1 MTREARVKSFVRW
14 YEYMSLGAPGKI
26 GRPVRE
32 DTGVFRED
40 TIVASPTKSMTSTD
54 RYVSIGLSA
63 MGFDPGFLLAWFRD
77 NPAHPNAPFHDG
89 PRRKSRNIADTE
101 ITRTGRMIRYQRRS
115 TMNTTGTLMLAAM
128 SVLALGVET
137 AMAQNLTGNGYVA
150 AGQANAAQPRTQSAP
165 VQSGS
170 SDEVQSGWHLGLF
183 HATLD
188 RGGVAPD
195 GEDGGAS

>member
-1 MTREARVKSFVRW
+1 
-14 YEYMSLGAPGKI
+14 
-26 GRPVRE
+26 
-32 DTGVFRED
+32 
-40 TIVASPTKSMTSTD
+40 
-54 RYVSIGLSA
+54 
-63 MGFDPGFLLAWFRD
+63 
-77 NPAHPNAPFHDG
+77 
-89 PRRKSRNIADTE
+89 
-101 ITRTGRMIRYQRRS
+101 
-115 TMNTTGTLMLAAM
+115 MNTTGTLMLAAM